1 MPVES
6 YQRRWRTGLR
16 VWGGGRRDIQALERF
31 SLECTVSTDHL
42 QATTEAGWHEPVHWY
57 ANRSKS
63 EYLCMT
69 CALRCILPTAGS
81 RRIVRGS
88 QAGDVYNKR

>member
-16 VWGGGRRDIQALERF
+16 VWGRGRRDIQALKRF

-57 ANRSKS
+57 ANRSS
-63 EYLCMT
+63 VEASVMLLGGTVRRTPAIDACRGERQ
-69 CALRCILPTAGS
+69 LAGACEE
-81 RRIVRGS
+81 R
-88 QAGDVYNKR
+88 